1 MAYETFIAERLI
13 KGSVNKKRLKQP
25 VIRLAVISVALGV
38 SVMILAVMIVTGFR
52 NEITEKVSCFAA
64 HIRVNSFE
72 SNNSLEEAPIS
83 LEQPFLPAIKSI
95 PGVKYVQPYAQKA
108 GILKTATDFE
118 GVVLK
123 GTSKDYNFSFLKEH
137 LIDGKI
143 PNIKSV
149 APTYEVLISENT
161 ANKLHLKKR
170 DSFLVYFLENEKKVR
185 KFTISGIYKTGL
197 SEEFDNIFIFCDIRV
212 IQKLNNWSEKMVA
225 GFEIYTYNF
234 QNLEKVNAAVYNET
248 GYLFNTKSIKEIY
261 PQIFN
266 WLELQNI
273 NVAIIIALMILVAG
287 INMISTL
294 LIIILENTLSIG
306 ILKAMGA
313 GNKSVRYIF
322 LQVAY
327 FIILRG
333 LFFGNLVGLTLCWL
347 QSRFQLISL
356 PQESYYV
363 SSVPVNFSWIGLIMI
378 NLLVIIICFS
388 MLIIPSNIIG
398 KISPVKVL
406 QFD

>member
-1 MAYETFIAERLI
+1 MAYETFIADRLI
-13 KGSVNKKRLKQP
+13 RGSVNKKRIKQP

-72 SNNSLEEAPIS
+72 SNNSLEESPIN
-83 LEQPFLPAIKSI
+83 LEQQFLPKIRSI
-95 PGVKYVQPYAQKA
+95 PGVKYIQPYAQKA
-108 GILKTATDFE
+108 GILKTSTDFE

-123 GTSKDYNFSFLKEH
+123 GTSSDYNFSFLKEH
-137 LIDGKI
+137 LVDGKI
-143 PNIKSV
+143 PDVKSIELK
-149 APTYEVLISENT
+149 YEVLLSENMT
-161 ANKLHLKKR
+161 NKLHLKKG

-197 SEEFDNIFIFCDIRV
+197 SDDFDNIFIFCDLRI
-212 IQKLNNWSEKMVA
+212 IQKLNNWTNNMVA
-225 GFEIYTYNF
+225 GFEIYTDDF
-234 QNLEKVNAAVYNET
+234 QNLEKINAAVYNET
-248 GYLFNTKSIKEIY
+248 GYLFNSKSIKETY

-273 NVAIIIALMILVAG
+273 NVAIIIALMVLVAG

-306 ILKAMGA
+306 ILKSMGA
-313 GNKSVRYIF
+313 GNKSIRYIF
-322 LQVAY
+322 LQVAFY
-327 FIILRG
+327 IILRG
-333 LFFGNLVGLTLCWL
+333 LFFGNIVGLTLCWL
-347 QSRFQLISL
+347 QSRFQIITL

-363 SSVPVNFSWIGLIMI
+363 SSVPVNFSIIGLIII

-398 KISPVKVL
+398 KIAPVKVL